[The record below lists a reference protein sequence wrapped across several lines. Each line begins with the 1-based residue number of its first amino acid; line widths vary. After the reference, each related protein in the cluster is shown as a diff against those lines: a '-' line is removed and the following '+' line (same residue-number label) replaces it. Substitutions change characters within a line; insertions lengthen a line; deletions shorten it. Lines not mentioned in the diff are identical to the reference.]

1 MARRDL
7 SPGDVERLALCQA
20 EKIVLTLE
28 LLVPRFLP
36 GIVGSTAE
44 CDHCGALVGD
54 KSKHTEWH
62 RNILFTIDQSRS
74 AL

>member
-1 MARRDL
+1 MGRRDL

-20 EKIVLTLE
+20 EKIVLTFE

-44 CDHCGALVGD
+44 CDVCGALVYD
-54 KSKHTEWH
+54 KSKHVEWH
-62 RNILFTIDQSRS
+62 WNILHTVDQAR
-74 AL
+74 AAF